1 MRMIANNMPK
11 WSLKEKI
18 SNRGDEVIV
27 IYFDEIKVIMTMVS
41 ISLLFLLVYL
51 IVANGASTCM

>member
-11 WSLKEKI
+11 WSLKAKFL
-18 SNRGDEVIV
+18 SRGDEVIV

-41 ISLLFLLVYL
+41 ISLLLLLV
-51 IVANGASTCM
+51 